1 MTEMYRS
8 SLPQNGGDG
17 EWISIMPNQICYSK
31 AIHAWSN
38 SDARDA
44 VDRASRIFESMHGN
58 RDGDGDSDMS
68 SDTIRKAPTRYSAFN
83 LDPNTYQ
90 YNL

>member
-1 MTEMYRS
+1 MYRS

-31 AIHAWSN
+31 AINAWSN

-58 RDGDGDSDMS
+58 RDGDGDSDMN

-83 LDPNTYQ
+83 LDPNTYP